1 MKPLSK
7 SAAVEALKNEKDET
21 RRLFIQNYIN
31 TYELREER
39 RSLGERYSY
48 LIENNFKER
57 HPQQYKRDNAEC
69 YKKLE
74 EFGNK
79 IEKESLDVMSQLTE
93 DVKAAYIKVSSSFDC
108 ELHDVWYV
116 KEKRVVQGCNELQL
130 WFANVSDSG
139 FGFNYLGRPIPKFD
153 TKGKHHYFYPLYV
166 VEEKEDSDALDFQIV
181 PIDKIQVE
189 YKEQEYTK
197 RQDDWDIVPYI
208 YLDKYGNP
216 PKVLMDGKNI
226 TSVKTYVKM
235 TIQPFGAE
243 LYFSNIQKGRLF
255 ANAII
260 DYVDFIRMRSKEDDS
275 IAKPSSFEEL
285 NHLIGL
291 NGVKAEMQTLTNFVK
306 MSQQRESL
314 GMKTP
319 NISYHCVFTGNPG
332 TGKTTVA
339 RILAGVYREL
349 GVLKKGHL
357 VETDRSGL
365 VAEYVGQ
372 TAVKTNK
379 IIDSALDGVLFID
392 EAYSLTQGG
401 NEDYGSE
408 AIATLLK
415 RMEDDR
421 DRLVVVLAGYTDEI
435 ETFINSN
442 PGLRSRFNRYI
453 HFEDYT
459 AEELF
464 EIFCLQVKK
473 NEYSLSD
480 EAIQYLKERLNTVAS
495 NKPKDFGNA
504 RYVRN
509 LFEKTIEKQANRLA
523 TKKELTKQ
531 DLLLITKADIATV

>member
-31 TYELREER
+31 TYELREEL

-57 HPQQYKRDNAEC
+57 HPQQYKRDNAEF

-197 RQDDWDIVPYI
+197 RQDNWDIVPYI

-291 NGVKAEMQTLTNFVK
+291 NGV
-306 MSQQRESL
+306 
-314 GMKTP
+314 
-319 NISYHCVFTGNPG
+319 
-332 TGKTTVA
+332 
-339 RILAGVYREL
+339 
-349 GVLKKGHL
+349 
-357 VETDRSGL
+357 
-365 VAEYVGQ
+365 
-372 TAVKTNK
+372 
-379 IIDSALDGVLFID
+379 
-392 EAYSLTQGG
+392 
-401 NEDYGSE
+401 
-408 AIATLLK
+408 
-415 RMEDDR
+415 
-421 DRLVVVLAGYTDEI
+421 
-435 ETFINSN
+435 
-442 PGLRSRFNRYI
+442 
-453 HFEDYT
+453 
-459 AEELF
+459 
-464 EIFCLQVKK
+464 
-473 NEYSLSD
+473 
-480 EAIQYLKERLNTVAS
+480 
-495 NKPKDFGNA
+495 
-504 RYVRN
+504 
-509 LFEKTIEKQANRLA
+509 
-523 TKKELTKQ
+523 
-531 DLLLITKADIATV
+531 

>member
-21 RRLFIQNYIN
+21 RRIFIQNYIN

-39 RSLGERYSY
+39 RSIIDRYRY
-48 LIENNFKER
+48 LDENDYKKL
-57 HPQQYKRDNAEC
+57 HPQQHRREYADF
-69 YKKLE
+69 LE
-74 EFGNK
+74 ELEKNANR

-93 DVKAAYIKVSSSFDC
+93 DVKAAYKKVSSSFDC
-108 ELHDVWYV
+108 ELHDAWYV
-116 KEKRVVQGCNELQL
+116 KEKREVQGCDELQL
-130 WFANVSDSG
+130 WFASVSDSG
-139 FGFNYLGRPIPKFD
+139 FGYNYLGHPIPHFD
-153 TKGKHHYFYPLYV
+153 TKDNNYYFYPLYV
-166 VEEKEDSDALDFQIV
+166 VEGKEDSDALDFQIV

-189 YKEQEYTK
+189 CQEQECTE
-197 RQDDWDIVPYI
+197 RQDDWDIIPYI
-208 YLDKYGNP
+208 YMDKFGNP
-216 PKVLMDGKNI
+216 PRVLMDGKDI
-226 TSVKTYVKM
+226 TSVKTYVKV

-260 DYVDFIRMRSKEDDS
+260 DYVDFIRMRSKEGDS
-275 IAKPSSFEEL
+275 ITKPSSFEEL
-285 NHLIGL
+285 SHLIGL
-291 NGVKAEMQTLTNFVK
+291 NEVKTEMQTLTNFVK

-357 VETDRSGL
+357 LETDRSGL

-421 DRLVVVLAGYTDEI
+421 DRLVVVLAGYTNEI
-435 ETFINSN
+435 EYFINSN

-473 NEYSLSD
+473 NEYTLSD
-480 EAIQYLKERLNTVAS
+480 EAIQHLKEQLNTVVS

-504 RYVRN
+504 RYIRN
-509 LFEKTIEKQANRLA
+509 LFEKTIERQANRLS

-531 DLLLITKADIATV
+531 DLLLITKADIATT